1 MDNDMKRDS
10 KELATGMFKKK
21 AQERVN
27 EENHTDSEL
36 YARTKGEEKDTG
48 IKIPTEDSV
57 EDAREWSEENRM

>member
-1 MDNDMKRDS
+1 MKRDN

-36 YARTKGEEKDTG
+36 YARMKGEEKDTG